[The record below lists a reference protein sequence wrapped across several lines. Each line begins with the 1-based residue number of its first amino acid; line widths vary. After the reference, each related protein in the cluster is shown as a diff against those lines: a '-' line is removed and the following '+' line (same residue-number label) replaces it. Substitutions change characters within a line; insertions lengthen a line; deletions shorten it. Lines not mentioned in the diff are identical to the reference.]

1 MVHARGHGTVSACRR
16 GRCRAP
22 SPCRTRDSWGKPS
35 PWAAGPSWPRRGS
48 PPGPGPGPTAPARPA
63 VAGSGPPGLRDGSA
77 PCSGRARGAPRHPAQ
92 GGSSLQ
98 RSARRPVRRGR
109 AAGRPPRRLE
119 PRPPLPGISYTG
131 VILPPPQRDVRPTAT
146 YSVPKADQPHLLERF
161 RRQRGAELPPGP
173 YESWRVKLS
182 EGTSQATAIMYRSGK
197 LVISGPAPA
206 FDHAVSIVEAVGKPI
221 APKRPTR
228 PATSQ
233 PAKAPPETEP
243 HIGTDEAGKGDFFGP
258 LVTAGVYVD
267 ERTAKLLRTLG
278 VRDSKLV
285 GDREL
290 RGLAGNIRD
299 VVEDEKRA
307 VIIVAPKRYNELYK
321 QMRSEGKNLNTLLAW
336 AHTRA
341 IEDLIGHGLKPTFI
355 LSDQFGDKRY
365 IESRLMVDTR
375 LSGVPVLQ
383 MHRAEADV
391 AVAAASILAR
401 DGFLRWL
408 EQAGETP
415 RGPLPKGAAP
425 KRTGAGKP

>member
-1 MVHARGHGTVSACRR
+1 MDQPKVLEQLR
-16 GRCRAP
+16 GR
-22 SPCRTRDSWGKPS
+22 
-35 PWAAGPSWPRRGS
+35 
-48 PPGPGPGPTAPARPA
+48 
-63 VAGSGPPGLRDGSA
+63 
-77 PCSGRARGAPRHPAQ
+77 Q
-92 GGSSLQ
+92 G
-98 RSARRPVRRGR
+98 
-109 AAGRPPRRLE
+109 
-119 PRPPLPGISYTG
+119 T
-131 VILPPPQRDVRPTAT
+131 
-146 YSVPKADQPHLLERF
+146 
-161 RRQRGAELPPGP
+161 ELPPGP

-182 EGTSQATAIMYRSGK
+182 DGVSQATAIMYQSGK
-197 LVISGPAPA
+197 LVVAGHAPA
-206 FDHAVSIVEAVGKPI
+206 FDHAVAIVESVGKPVTPRHARAGPPTS
-221 APKRPTR
+221 AP
-228 PATSQ
+228 AE
-233 PAKAPPETEP
+233 APPETEP

-290 RGLAGNIRD
+290 RGLATNIRA
-299 VVEDEKRA
+299 VVEADKRA
-307 VIIVAPKRYNELYK
+307 VIILAPKRYNELYK

-341 IEDLIGHGLKPTFI
+341 IEDLIGHGLQPKFI

-401 DGFLRWL
+401 DAFLHWL
-408 EQAGETP
+408 DQAGKTL
-415 RGPLPKGAAP
+415 GLTVPKGASP
-425 KRTGAGKP
+425 KVIDTGRLLVSRIGAEGLKDYAKVSFKTMEKVLAGTTS